1 MCPQPSP
8 GKKKKDTRSKWNEFL
23 LRAEKVH
30 DNLHLIHFIPSI
42 ETEKLK
48 IKSALIITQYLLF
61 QVISSLVSQLNLLN
75 IVDQNVSCISMVS
88 PLQTHH
94 LIKLLFLI
102 IYSSTHPHLHSGPL
116 AFTDLPLVVLSI
128 SKPMVW
134 NNLQLRKK
142 KKIPLILGVAVL
154 IKWDQVCKMLLEN
167 LRLMLSGL
175 CLRACHS
182 TGD

>member
-8 GKKKKDTRSKWNEFL
+8 GKEKKHTRSKWNEFL
-23 LRAEKVH
+23 PRAEKVH
-30 DNLHLIHFIPSI
+30 HNLHLIHFIPSI

-48 IKSALIITQYLLF
+48 IKIALIIIQYLLF

-94 LIKLLFLI
+94 LIKLLFLS

-142 KKIPLILGVAVL
+142 KKNTTHFGGNCPDLNGIGYA
-154 IKWDQVCKMLLEN
+154 KCFWRNWDSCWV
-167 LRLMLSGL
+167 
-175 CLRACHS
+175 
-182 TGD
+182 DYV

>member
-8 GKKKKDTRSKWNEFL
+8 GKEKKDTRVSEMNSYRELRKFTLIFTLCILFL
-23 LRAEKVH
+23 LWR
-30 DNLHLIHFIPSI
+30 

-48 IKSALIITQYLLF
+48 IKIVLVITRYLLF
-61 QVISSLVSQLNLLN
+61 QVISSVSQLNLLN

-134 NNLQLRKK
+134 NNLQLREKK
-142 KKIPLILGVAVL
+142 Y
-154 IKWDQVCKMLLEN
+154 
-167 LRLMLSGL
+167 
-175 CLRACHS
+175 HS
-182 TGD
+182 FCG

>member
-1 MCPQPSP
+1 MSWCHCPYRSLCAHSRHLE
-8 GKKKKDTRSKWNEFL
+8 KKKRIQEVSEMNSYRELRKFTLIFTLCILFL
-23 LRAEKVH
+23 LWR
-30 DNLHLIHFIPSI
+30 

-48 IKSALIITQYLLF
+48 IKIVLVITRYLIF

-134 NNLQLRKK
+134 NNLQLRGKK
-142 KKIPLILGVAVL
+142 Y
-154 IKWDQVCKMLLEN
+154 
-167 LRLMLSGL
+167 
-175 CLRACHS
+175 HS
-182 TGD
+182 FWG

>member
-1 MCPQPSP
+1 MSWCHCPYRSP
-8 GKKKKDTRSKWNEFL
+8 CAHSHHLVKKKRIQVSEMNSYQELRKFTLIFTLCILFL
-23 LRAEKVH
+23 LWR
-30 DNLHLIHFIPSI
+30 

-48 IKSALIITQYLLF
+48 KIVLVITRYLLF

-116 AFTDLPLVVLSI
+116 AFTYLPLVVLSI

-134 NNLQLRKK
+134 NNLQLRGKK
-142 KKIPLILGVAVL
+142 NTTHFGGNCP
-154 IKWDQVCKMLLEN
+154 D
-167 LRLMLSGL
+167 
-175 CLRACHS
+175 
-182 TGD
+182 

>member
-8 GKKKKDTRSKWNEFL
+8 GKEKKDTRVSEMNSYRELRKFTLIFTLCILFL
-23 LRAEKVH
+23 LWR
-30 DNLHLIHFIPSI
+30 

-48 IKSALIITQYLLF
+48 IKIVLVITRYLLF
-61 QVISSLVSQLNLLN
+61 QVISSVSQLNLLN

-134 NNLQLRKK
+134 NNLQLREKK
-142 KKIPLILGVAVL
+142 Y
-154 IKWDQVCKMLLEN
+154 
-167 LRLMLSGL
+167 
-175 CLRACHS
+175 HS
-182 TGD
+182 FWG

>member
-1 MCPQPSP
+1 MSWCHCPYRSLCAHSRHLE
-8 GKKKKDTRSKWNEFL
+8 KKKRIQEVSEMNSYWELRKFTLIFTLCILFL
-23 LRAEKVH
+23 LWR
-30 DNLHLIHFIPSI
+30 

-48 IKSALIITQYLLF
+48 IKIVLVITRYLLF
-61 QVISSLVSQLNLLN
+61 QVISSVSQLNLLN

-134 NNLQLRKK
+134 NNLQLREKNTTHFAGNC
-142 KKIPLILGVAVL
+142 P
-154 IKWDQVCKMLLEN
+154 D
-167 LRLMLSGL
+167 
-175 CLRACHS
+175 
-182 TGD
+182 